1 MGINISAKNISKS
14 YNNNCIFKNLH
25 LDIEKGSFVSI
36 MGASGS
42 GKSTL
47 LNVLSGNDNV
57 DKGNIFYGDVDITKL
72 NDKEMSMLRKTKLGF
87 VYQFFNLIPT
97 LKVKDNILLP
107 IYLKNEKVSKVLEHY
122 ESLCNTLEI
131 KTLENKYPAQLS
143 GGEQQRVAIA
153 RALIYKPEVIMLDEP
168 TGNLDSQ
175 STLKVME
182 YLSKIHKDYNITI
195 IQVTHDLETT
205 KYGTRTINIVD
216 GKIKEK

>member
-14 YNNNCIFKNLH
+14 YNNNFIFKNLH
-25 LDIEKGSFVSI
+25 LDIAAGSFVSI

-47 LNVLSGNDNV
+47 LNALSGNDYV
-57 DKGNIFYGDVDITKL
+57 DKGNIFFDGVDITKL
-72 NDKEMSMLRKTKLGF
+72 NDREMALLRKTKLGF

-107 IYLKNEKVSKVLEHY
+107 IYLKNQKVSTVIEHY
-122 ESLCNTLEI
+122 DTLCNILEI
-131 KTLENKYPAQLS
+131 KALENKYPDQIS

-153 RALIYKPEVIMLDEP
+153 RSLIYKPEVLMLDEP

-175 STLKVME
+175 ATLKVME
-182 YLSKIHKDYNITI
+182 YLSKIHKEYNTTI
-195 IQVTHDLETT
+195 IQVTHDEETA
-205 KYGTRTINIVD
+205 KYGTKTINLVD
-216 GKIKEK
+216 GKIKE